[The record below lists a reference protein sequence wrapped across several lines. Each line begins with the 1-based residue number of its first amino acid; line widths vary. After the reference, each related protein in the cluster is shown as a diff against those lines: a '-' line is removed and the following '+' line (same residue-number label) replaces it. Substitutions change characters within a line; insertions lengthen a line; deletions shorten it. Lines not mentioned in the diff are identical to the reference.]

1 MTHKQVTLSLR
12 IQQSLDDF
20 LTMVAQGAG
29 TTKSEYIRALIKRER
44 DNPTGEIVVQMT
56 DEQAARMTRIAS
68 QYMAYG
74 TEQEQ

>member
-12 IQQSLDDF
+12 IPQSLDDF

-29 TTKSEYIRALIKRER
+29 TTKSEYIRALLQRER
-44 DNPTGEIVVQMT
+44 DNPTGELVVQMT
-56 DEQAARMTRIAS
+56 DEQVARMIRIAS